1 MRWAKHGYGS
11 LGALELSCIIIAI
24 IVIIFGFFALT
35 SNVKLISLIFSI
47 LCFIAAAFV
56 LGVAI
61 FCFIAI
67 QTRYWKDYLG
77 CNADYKGF
85 LSIWN
90 SVDTYLQLVDEYLC
104 GPDCKCNFNSE
115 QITLYTTNSTTLPY
129 FNLWYSNINTD
140 NNSNIFL
147 RKNIDYCCENNNDKE
162 CNKSAKNV
170 LYEKK
175 LFPTYKQR
183 NAYFNHTFKQKE
195 FHKYY
200 KHIEKHFK
208 CTGFCGVTYLN
219 NNTKTNQKIVKY
231 LFSDLTKEIPQHF
244 GCIGAIMDWLRKT
257 IVAFGVIA
265 VLLFV
270 ILIILFII
278 GLLYLCEAD
287 EDTQR
292 LNMPISTKGN
302 EEGLPAMIIDNID
315 DKTGDSNYY
324 HEKESK
330 DSEKNGIF
338 EKKKS
343 DINSVQRIGNEKNSI
358 NNQEKGSHVDNSDKK
373 DEEAKSTG
381 QEIGNTSYVPTQ
393 EQKEE
398 TMFNFVPSDAL

>member
-104 GPDCKCNFNSE
+104 GPYCKCNFNSE
-115 QITLYTTNSTTLPY
+115 QCSKNLY
-129 FNLWYSNINTD
+129 
-140 NNSNIFL
+140 
-147 RKNIDYCCENNNDKE
+147 DK
-162 CNKSAKNV
+162 
-170 LYEKK
+170 LMD
-175 LFPTYKQR
+175 TYNQR

>member
-24 IVIIFGFFALT
+24 IVIFFGFFALMT
-35 SNVKLISLIFSI
+35 NIKLISLIFSI
-47 LCFIAAAFV
+47 LCFISAAFV

-67 QTRYWKDYLG
+67 KTRYWKDYLG
-77 CNADYKGF
+77 CNANYKGF

-104 GPDCKCNFNSE
+104 GPNCICEFNSD

-129 FNLWYSNINTD
+129 FNLWYTNINTND
-140 NNSNIFL
+140 ENNKASL
-147 RKNIDYCCENNNDKE
+147 RKNINYCCDDNNGDKE
-162 CNKSAKNV
+162 CSNTTQLHENLNK
-170 LYEKK
+170 
-175 LFPTYKQR
+175 TYNER
-183 NAYFNHTFKQKE
+183 NAYFNHTFKTKE

-208 CTGFCGVTYLN
+208 CTGFCGTTYLN
-219 NNTKTNQKIVKY
+219 DNTNTNQKIVKY
-231 LFSDLTKEIPQHF
+231 LFSDLTTEIPQHY

-257 IVAFGVIA
+257 IVAFGIIA

-270 ILIILFII
+270 VLIILFII

-287 EDTQR
+287 EDNR

-302 EEGLPAMIIDNID
+302 EEGLPAMIYDHIEE
-315 DKTGDSNYY
+315 KTGDSDFYK
-324 HEKESK
+324 EKPSK
-330 DSEKNGIF
+330 DSKESEKNGIF
-338 EKKKS
+338 ETGKG
-343 DINSVQRIGNEKNSI
+343 DGNSIQRIGDEKHSI
-358 NNQEKGSHVDNSDKK
+358 NNKEKGSQIDNTEKK
-373 DEEAKSTG
+373 EEAKSTEH
-381 QEIGNTSYVPTQ
+381 EIGNTSYVPTQ

>member
-1 MRWAKHGYGS
+1 
-11 LGALELSCIIIAI
+11 
-24 IVIIFGFFALT
+24 
-35 SNVKLISLIFSI
+35 
-47 LCFIAAAFV
+47 
-56 LGVAI
+56 
-61 FCFIAI
+61 
-67 QTRYWKDYLG
+67 
-77 CNADYKGF
+77 
-85 LSIWN
+85 
-90 SVDTYLQLVDEYLC
+90 
-104 GPDCKCNFNSE
+104 
-115 QITLYTTNSTTLPY
+115 
-129 FNLWYSNINTD
+129 
-140 NNSNIFL
+140 
-147 RKNIDYCCENNNDKE
+147 
-162 CNKSAKNV
+162 
-170 LYEKK
+170 
-175 LFPTYKQR
+175 
-183 NAYFNHTFKQKE
+183 
-195 FHKYY
+195 
-200 KHIEKHFK
+200 
-208 CTGFCGVTYLN
+208 
-219 NNTKTNQKIVKY
+219 
-231 LFSDLTKEIPQHF
+231 
-244 GCIGAIMDWLRKT
+244 MDWLRKT

>member
-24 IVIIFGFFALT
+24 IVICFGFFALMT
-35 SNVKLISLIFSI
+35 NIKLISLIFSI
-47 LCFIAAAFV
+47 LCFISAAFV

-67 QTRYWKDYLG
+67 KTRYWKDYLG
-77 CNADYKGF
+77 CNANYKGF

-104 GPDCKCNFNSE
+104 GPECICKFESD

-129 FNLWYSNINTD
+129 FNLWYTNINTD
-140 NNSNIFL
+140 KNNDISL
-147 RKNIDYCCENNNDKE
+147 RKNIDYCCDNNDNKE
-162 CNKSAKNV
+162 CSNNQKNE
-170 LYEKK
+170 LYGDLNVIYDK
-175 LFPTYKQR
+175 R
-183 NAYFNHTFKQKE
+183 NAYFNHTFKIKE

-208 CTGFCGVTYLN
+208 CTGFCGITYLN
-219 NNTKTNQKIVKY
+219 TNTQTNQKIVKY
-231 LFSDLTKEIPQHF
+231 LFSDLTTEIPQHY

-257 IVAFGVIA
+257 IVAFGIIA

-270 ILIILFII
+270 ILMILFII

-287 EDTQR
+287 EDNR

-302 EEGLPAMIIDNID
+302 EEGIPAMIIDNID
-315 DKTGDSNYY
+315 EKTGDSDYY
-324 HEKESK
+324 KEKPSN

-338 EKKKS
+338 ETRKS
-343 DINSVQRIGNEKNSI
+343 NGNSIQRTGDEKHSI
-358 NNQEKGSHVDNSDKK
+358 NNKEKVSQIDNTEKK
-373 DEEAKSTG
+373 EEAKSTEH
-381 QEIGNTSYVPTQ
+381 EIGNTSYVPTQ

>member
-24 IVIIFGFFALT
+24 IVICFGFFALMT
-35 SNVKLISLIFSI
+35 NIKLISLIFSI
-47 LCFIAAAFV
+47 LCFISAAFV

-67 QTRYWKDYLG
+67 KTRYWKDYLG
-77 CNADYKGF
+77 CNANYKGF

-140 NNSNIFL
+140 NNNNIFL

-287 EDTQR
+287 EDNR

-302 EEGLPAMIIDNID
+302 EEGIPAMIIDNID
-315 DKTGDSNYY
+315 EKTGDSDFYK
-324 HEKESK
+324 EKPSN

-338 EKKKS
+338 ETRKS
-343 DINSVQRIGNEKNSI
+343 NGNSIQRTGDEKHSI
-358 NNQEKGSHVDNSDKK
+358 NNKEKVSQIDNTEKK
-373 DEEAKSTG
+373 EEAKSTEH
-381 QEIGNTSYVPTQ
+381 EIGNTSYVPTQ